1 MAHWA
6 ELCRMT
12 PLLVR
17 RPERPVI
24 IAGPCSAESESQV
37 NESARL
43 LAPVGIDMMRA
54 GVWKPRTRPGSFEGR
69 GAEALRWLVEATR
82 PLGIPVCV
90 EVAGKEHVELAMNAG
105 ITAVWIGAR
114 TTVNPF
120 MVQEIAEALQ
130 GTGTPV
136 LVKNPV
142 NPDVELWIGAIERLQ
157 KAGLTQL
164 AAVHRGF
171 STYRGTPYRNSPNW
185 AVPIELRRRMPDL
198 PIYCD
203 PSHICGN
210 RTLLAEVSQRAID
223 LDLDGLMVEVHPDP
237 DHALS
242 DAKQQITPQRLGAL
256 LAGLIWRRPTA
267 TDLDVAHSLEELRA
281 TIDRID
287 HELIDR
293 LADRMEV
300 VRSIGGFKKE
310 HSITILQHERWN
322 EILLDRAAYANGKAL
337 THRFLRD
344 LLDAIHAE
352 SIHQQTLI
360 MDGRTLDEQQR

>member
-1 MAHWA
+1 MQS
-6 ELCRMT
+6 M
-12 PLLVR
+12 LVR
-17 RPERPVI
+17 RPDRPVI

-37 NESARL
+37 RETVER
-43 LAPVGIDMMRA
+43 LAPLGIDMLRA
-54 GVWKPRTRPGSFEGR
+54 GVWKPRTRPGSFEGH
-69 GAEALRWLVEATR
+69 GAEALKWLVQAAR
-82 PLGIPVCV
+82 PHGIPVCV
-90 EVAGKEHVELAMNAG
+90 EVAGTEHVELALGAG

-120 MVQEIAEALQ
+120 MVQEIAEALR

-142 NPDVELWIGAIERLQ
+142 NPDVDLWTGALERLQ
-157 KAGLTQL
+157 KVGLTQL

-185 AVPIELRRRMPDL
+185 AVPIELRRRMPTL

-242 DAKQQITPQRLGAL
+242 DPKQQITPEHMAAM
-256 LAGLIWRRPTA
+256 LAGLVWRRPTA
-267 TDLDVAHSLEELRA
+267 QDLNVALSLEELRA
-281 TIDRID
+281 NIDRID
-287 HELIDR
+287 HEILDR
-293 LADRMEV
+293 LAERMET
-300 VRSIGGFKKE
+300 VRHIGRFKKE

-322 EILLDRAAYANGKAL
+322 EILNDRAAYADRKDM
-337 THRFLRD
+337 TQRFVRD

-360 MDGRTLDEQQR
+360 MDGRTLDTDQT